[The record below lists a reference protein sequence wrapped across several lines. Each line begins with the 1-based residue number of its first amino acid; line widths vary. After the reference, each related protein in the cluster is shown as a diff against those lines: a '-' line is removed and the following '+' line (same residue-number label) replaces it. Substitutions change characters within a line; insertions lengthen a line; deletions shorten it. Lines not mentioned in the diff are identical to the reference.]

1 MENFIEV
8 RNVTKAFDRHVALSD
23 VSLTM
28 RRGRVFGLLG
38 PNGAGKTTLIR
49 ILNRI
54 TAPDKGEVIFD
65 GRQMQPADVARIGYL
80 PEERGLYRKMK
91 VGEQAVY
98 LARLKGLTRREAE
111 TRLKEWFRKFGIMP
125 WWNRKLEELSKGMA
139 QKVQFIITVLHEP
152 DLLIFDEPFSGFD
165 PVNAEQLKQEIL
177 QLKEKGHTIIFSTH
191 NMASVEEICDD
202 IALINHSEVVLKGDM
217 RQIKE
222 AHRTGLYELQ
232 TPDVL
237 SVEPDSPFDIVR
249 QEERAGIHSYLLK
262 AHGDA
267 TGNQLVGYLA
277 GKVEVRAFAEQIPSM
292 NDIFLQLIGKDAQW
306 ADEQIENRQQSKAEE
321 SVNPSSNLY
330 PPRNHEQNIDN
341 HRARVSQ
348 AHSEEEFHRAHHR
361 LATHHGR
368 AHLCAALALVDRE
381 RRAAARGRH
390 RSLGTILQ
398 GAEGDGDLPLH
409 AGAKSQQRDA

>member
-23 VSLTM
+23 VSLNM

-54 TAPDKGEVIFD
+54 TAPDSGEVIFD

-202 IALINHSEVVLKGDM
+202 IALINHSQVVLKGDM

-237 SVEPDSPFDIVR
+237 SVEPDSPFGIVR
-249 QEERAGIHSYLLK
+249 QEDRAGIHSYLLK
-262 AHGDA
+262 AHDDT
-267 TGNQLVGYLA
+267 TGNHLVGYLA
-277 GKVEVRAFAEQIPSM
+277 SKVEVRAYAEQIPSM
-292 NDIFLQLIGKDAQW
+292 NDIFLQLIGKDTQW
-306 ADEQIENRQQSKAEE
+306 ADEQIENRQQSPMEAC
-321 SVNPSSNLY
+321 
-330 PPRNHEQNIDN
+330 D
-341 HRARVSQ
+341 
-348 AHSEEEFHRAHHR
+348 HSANK
-361 LATHHGR
+361 L
-368 AHLCAALALVDRE
+368 
-381 RRAAARGRH
+381 
-390 RSLGTILQ
+390 
-398 GAEGDGDLPLH
+398 
-409 AGAKSQQRDA
+409 